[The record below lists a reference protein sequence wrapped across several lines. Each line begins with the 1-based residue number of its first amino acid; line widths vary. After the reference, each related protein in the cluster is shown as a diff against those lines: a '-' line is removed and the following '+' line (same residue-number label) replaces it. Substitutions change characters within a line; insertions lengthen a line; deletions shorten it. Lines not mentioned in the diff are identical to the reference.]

1 MHQLT
6 IPEFLAY
13 LDQLDTTPTKDLD
26 QTTIRD
32 SIHTKLELLTSAYLD
47 FLSISTL
54 RHIFGAQNFS
64 ANFDVFEAIFGP
76 NFRPFYDTV
85 LRPFL
90 GQFIDLNKMVINGTP
105 RKRPSK
111 SCVLRHV

>member
-47 FLSISTL
+47 FLSISPKSLTVEQASIL
-54 RHIFGAQNFS
+54 KFL
-64 ANFDVFEAIFGP
+64 FELA
-76 NFRPFYDTV
+76 R
-85 LRPFL
+85 
-90 GQFIDLNKMVINGTP
+90 
-105 RKRPSK
+105 
-111 SCVLRHV
+111 

>member
-13 LDQLDTTPTKDLD
+13 LDLDTTPTKDLD

-47 FLSISTL
+47 FLSISPKSLTVEQASIL
-54 RHIFGAQNFS
+54 KFL
-64 ANFDVFEAIFGP
+64 FELA
-76 NFRPFYDTV
+76 R
-85 LRPFL
+85 
-90 GQFIDLNKMVINGTP
+90 
-105 RKRPSK
+105 
-111 SCVLRHV
+111 